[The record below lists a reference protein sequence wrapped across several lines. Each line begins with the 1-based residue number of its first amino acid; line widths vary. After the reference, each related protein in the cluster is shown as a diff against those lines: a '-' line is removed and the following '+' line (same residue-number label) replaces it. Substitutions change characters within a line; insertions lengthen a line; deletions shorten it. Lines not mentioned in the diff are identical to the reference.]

1 MLLRDPGFDLGKQHP
16 NVIRLLSH
24 SGVDL
29 QEEVLVMLDGRL
41 ILLEYLKDLEVVD
54 IVKDVIGF
62 LDQLIED
69 HHILMGFELLLKH
82 LELIMRNRKPVR

>member
-1 MLLRDPGFDLGKQHP
+1 MLLSVPGLDLGKQHP

-62 LDQLIED
+62 LDDFIKHD
-69 HHILMGFELLLKH
+69 HILVLAK
-82 LELIMRNRKPVR
+82 I